1 MEKGNIKNLKELIDL
16 FEHNIKQYKG
26 KHYDEAKARADFI
39 DKFFMLL
46 GWDIYNEKDYSEQY
60 RDVVRED
67 RVEIKGKVKA
77 PDYSFRIGG
86 FRKFFVEAK
95 KPSVNIK
102 HDIEPAFQLRRYAY
116 TAKLPLSILTD
127 FEEFAVYDT
136 RIKPDK
142 HDQAST
148 ARIFYCTYKEYEK
161 EFDFI
166 FNTFSREAIL
176 KGSFDQYIEDTKR
189 KKGTS
194 EVDKEFLKLIEKW
207 REDLAKNIAL
217 RNKNLTIYE
226 LNYAVQKIIDR
237 IIFLRIAED
246 RDVED
251 YGKIQ
256 KLLENKKTIYPQ
268 LVNLFLKADVKYD
281 SGLFNFK
288 ADQVTPELKIDDKIL
303 KDIIKSIYYPDS
315 PYEFSVFDVEILGN
329 IYEQFLG
336 KTIRLTASHQAK
348 IENKPEVKK
357 AGGVYYT
364 PKYIV
369 DYIVKNTVG
378 EIVGACGGV
387 PKTPKEIEKIKILDP
402 ACGSGSFLLGAYQML
417 MNYHLEYYTKDKNI
431 KKSLKENKI
440 YQIKENEYRLTI
452 EEKHRILLNNIFG
465 VDIDSQAV
473 EVTKLSL
480 LLKLMEGES
489 QESAGMLFKFSDI
502 KMLPDLSENIKCG
515 NSLIGS
521 DFYETAQMSLFQD
534 EETSRRINVF
544 DWPQEFP
551 DIFTQGG
558 FDIVIGNP
566 PYIRIQNMKEYAPDE
581 VEFFKKNYKS
591 ASKGSYDIYV
601 VFVEKGLNL
610 LSKKGILGFILP
622 SKFFTTDYGL
632 SLRKLI
638 TENNALYKIV
648 DFGYSQVFEN
658 ATTYTNLLF
667 LNRKPP
673 DFVYYSKI
681 SNPTHVSNNSLDFR
695 KIDYKNFLECSWTFA
710 SKNETELIEKIISN
724 STSLIE
730 LPSKIG
736 RGSSSGNDKIF
747 IIHEKGDL
755 FFDSKG
761 NQINVEK
768 EILRKPIYS
777 TDFGR
782 YHFKKTSKDFIIFPY
797 YVSEK
802 GYNIIP
808 EKDLKRI
815 YPKTYRYLLD
825 RKKILI
831 QRKQY
836 TYWYGFSAPRNL
848 DVHESAQMLVPLLAE
863 KGSFSNIPINS
874 SEFCLMASG
883 GFSITIDT
891 KCNLSPAFIL
901 GLLNSKLLFWRL
913 NKISNK
919 FRGGWI
925 TCTKQYVGTLPI
937 KKLNID
943 KLNDKNHYNK
953 IVKVVNQMLEV
964 QKKYQS
970 IKIETEKIM
979 LKKQIDILDNQI
991 DKLVYKLYN
1000 LTEEEI
1006 RIVEI
1011 EK

>member
-26 KHYDEAKARADFI
+26 KHYDEAKTRVDFI

-46 GWDIYNEKDYSEQY
+46 EWDVYNEKDYSEQY

-67 RVEIKGKVKA
+67 KIEIKGKVKA

-148 ARIFYCTYKEYEK
+148 ARIFYCTYEDYEK

-166 FNTFSREAIL
+166 FNTFSRHAIL

-194 EVDKEFLKLIEKW
+194 EVDKEFLKFIEKW
-207 REDLAKNIAL
+207 RENLAKNIAL

-378 EIVGACGGV
+378 EKIKN
-387 PKTPKEIEKIKILDP
+387 KTPDQISKLKILDP
-402 ACGSGSFLLGAYQML
+402 ACGCGSFLLGAYQML

-521 DFYETAQMSLFQD
+521 DFYETSQMSLFQD
-534 EETSRRINVF
+534 EETTRRINVF

-551 DIFTQGG
+551 AIFKSGG

-566 PYIRIQNMKEYAPDE
+566 PYLNISLIEK
-581 VEFFKKNYKS
+581 
-591 ASKGSYDIYV
+591 DIYV
-601 VFVEKGLNL
+601 YLEKNYSEIHSGYNDIMYYFIYKGIKLLKEKGIFGYITSNYYQGNSYAVPIRNFLKKHIIKILNFKDYFVFKNANIHTNIIVAAHTPKNQIIHIYETQKCANISINNL
-610 LSKKGILGFILP
+610 ESNLNYFKINRAELRDSWIIANEIEMKLLNKLLINSIELGEISIIKKGATSGNRKIFTVLKTKAHEHNFENEILKTSINSCDIFRYYLKDSKKYLIYIDDNVSLSKYPNIYKYLLLHKKELSNRNEVKKGTYPWFRLERPREKYIYNTNPKLVVPYRSESNKFAFDNNQGFNDGGGSYAIILRENVKISLKYILGI
-622 SKFFTTDYGL
+622 
-632 SLRKLI
+632 
-638 TENNALYKIV
+638 
-648 DFGYSQVFEN
+648 
-658 ATTYTNLLF
+658 
-667 LNRKPP
+667 
-673 DFVYYSKI
+673 
-681 SNPTHVSNNSLDFR
+681 
-695 KIDYKNFLECSWTFA
+695 
-710 SKNETELIEKIISN
+710 
-724 STSLIE
+724 
-730 LPSKIG
+730 
-736 RGSSSGNDKIF
+736 
-747 IIHEKGDL
+747 
-755 FFDSKG
+755 
-761 NQINVEK
+761 
-768 EILRKPIYS
+768 
-777 TDFGR
+777 
-782 YHFKKTSKDFIIFPY
+782 
-797 YVSEK
+797 
-802 GYNIIP
+802 
-808 EKDLKRI
+808 
-815 YPKTYRYLLD
+815 
-825 RKKILI
+825 
-831 QRKQY
+831 
-836 TYWYGFSAPRNL
+836 
-848 DVHESAQMLVPLLAE
+848 
-863 KGSFSNIPINS
+863 
-874 SEFCLMASG
+874 
-883 GFSITIDT
+883 
-891 KCNLSPAFIL
+891 
-901 GLLNSKLLFWRL
+901 LNSKLMDWYYGYIGKPKGMSREYFTTPLSKIPIYKIDFL
-913 NKISNK
+913 NKSN
-919 FRGGWI
+919 I
-925 TCTKQYVGTLPI
+925 I
-937 KKLNID
+937 
-943 KLNDKNHYNK
+943 NHK
-953 IVKVVNQMLEV
+953 TMVELVSQILEV
-964 QKKYQS
+964 QKKYHNA
-970 IKIETEKIM
+970 KTENEKTIY
-979 LKKQIDILDNQI
+979 KKQIDILDNQI
-991 DKLVYKLYN
+991 NQLVYKLYG
-1000 LTEEEI
+1000 LTDEEI
-1006 RIVEI
+1006 RIVESG
-1011 EK
+1011 

>member
-26 KHYDEAKARADFI
+26 KYYDEAKTRADFI

-46 GWDIYNEKDYSEQY
+46 GWDVYNKKEHSEQY
-60 RDVVRED
+60 REVVRED

-148 ARIFYCTYKEYEK
+148 ARIFYCTYEEYEK

-166 FNTFSREAIL
+166 FNTFSRQAIL

-194 EVDKEFLKLIEKW
+194 EVDKEFLKFIEKW
-207 REDLAKNIAL
+207 RENLAKNIAL
-217 RNKNLTIYE
+217 RNKELSIYE
-226 LNYAVQKIIDR
+226 LNYEVQKIIDR

-246 RDVED
+246 RHIED
-251 YGKIQ
+251 YGNIQ
-256 KLLENKKTIYPQ
+256 KLLENKETIYPQ
-268 LVNLFLKADVKYD
+268 LVNLFLQADVKYD

-378 EIVGACGGV
+378 VKIKN
-387 PKTPKEIEKIKILDP
+387 KTPDQISKLKILDP

-534 EETSRRINVF
+534 EETTRRINVF

-566 PYIRIQNMKEYAPDE
+566 PYIRVGNLPEEVRTYFKSNISNINTYTLFILKGINLLKNYGYFSYIIQNS
-581 VEFFKKNYKS
+581 F
-591 ASKGSYDIYV
+591 
-601 VFVEKGLNL
+601 L
-610 LSKKGILGFILP
+610 LSTRYKKFREYLLKEIQIDEINDLGENIFSDASVSTAIIVLRKIRANKNFITIKENFIKKHKIKQSKYLKNIDFKIIINLSEAEKKIIYKIENVKLKIGDLFLIKRGIETISTELYYTCKKHDNDKKLILGKSDIERYLIRRFYYLKYDVSKKENIYKNENLFNLP
-622 SKFFTTDYGL
+622 KIMIPEGSRKICAVPDYDNFFTTRSIYCLNLKGNKSI
-632 SLRKLI
+632 SLNFYASILNSR
-638 TENNALYKIV
+638 LYKFYLNKII
-648 DFGYSQVFEN
+648 GGN
-658 ATTYTNLLF
+658 ASY
-667 LNRKPP
+667 
-673 DFVYYSKI
+673 VKI
-681 SNPTHVSNNSLDFR
+681 RIND
-695 KIDYKNFLECSWTFA
+695 
-710 SKNETELIEKIISN
+710 IEKLPIIDIN
-724 STSLIE
+724 I
-730 LPSKIG
+730 K
-736 RGSSSGNDKIF
+736 DKIF
-747 IIHEKGDL
+747 HDKIVYMVDQMLDIQK
-755 FFDSKG
+755 
-761 NQINVEK
+761 
-768 EILRKPIYS
+768 
-777 TDFGR
+777 
-782 YHFKKTSKDFIIFPY
+782 
-797 YVSEK
+797 
-802 GYNIIP
+802 NIIM
-808 EKDLKRI
+808 
-815 YPKTYRYLLD
+815 PKP
-825 RKKILI
+825 KMK
-831 QRKQY
+831 KQY
-836 TYWYGFSAPRNL
+836 TKN
-848 DVHESAQMLVPLLAE
+848 
-863 KGSFSNIPINS
+863 
-874 SEFCLMASG
+874 
-883 GFSITIDT
+883 
-891 KCNLSPAFIL
+891 
-901 GLLNSKLLFWRL
+901 KLTF
-913 NKISNK
+913 
-919 FRGGWI
+919 
-925 TCTKQYVGTLPI
+925 
-937 KKLNID
+937 
-943 KLNDKNHYNK
+943 
-953 IVKVVNQMLEV
+953 
-964 QKKYQS
+964 
-970 IKIETEKIM
+970 
-979 LKKQIDILDNQI
+979 
-991 DKLVYKLYN
+991 
-1000 LTEEEI
+1000 
-1006 RIVEI
+1006 
-1011 EK
+1011 

>member
-1 MEKGNIKNLKELIDL
+1 
-16 FEHNIKQYKG
+16 
-26 KHYDEAKARADFI
+26 
-39 DKFFMLL
+39 
-46 GWDIYNEKDYSEQY
+46 
-60 RDVVRED
+60 V
-67 RVEIKGKVKA
+67 
-77 PDYSFRIGG
+77 
-86 FRKFFVEAK
+86 RKFFVEAK

-102 HDIEPAFQLRRYAY
+102 QDIEPAFQLRRYAY

-148 ARIFYCTYKEYEK
+148 ARIFYCTYDEYEK

-166 FNTFSREAIL
+166 FNTFSRQAIL

-194 EVDKEFLKLIEKW
+194 EVDKEFLKFIEKW
-207 REDLAKNIAL
+207 RENLAKNIAL

-246 RDVED
+246 RHVED

-268 LVNLFLKADVKYD
+268 LVNLFLQADVKYD

-288 ADQVTPELKIDDKIL
+288 ADQYTPELKIDDKIL

-378 EIVGACGGV
+378 EKIKN
-387 PKTPKEIEKIKILDP
+387 KTPDQISKLKILDP

-440 YQIKENEYRLTI
+440 YQIKENECRLTI

-521 DFYETAQMSLFQD
+521 DFYETSQMNLFQD
-534 EETSRRINVF
+534 EETTRRINVF

-551 DIFTQGG
+551 DIFKSGG

-566 PYIRIQNMKEYAPDE
+566 PYLGRSTLFTKEEKEYIKLNFLSSEGKYEIYHLFMERAITLLKKGGYFSFITPQTWLSIKQAAKLRKHLLQKMELSIIVYIKQKVFNVSVDNVIFIFYYGKGPNAFKIFE
-581 VEFFKKNYKS
+581 VNENFINETKKPLKFIYKEKVMESQDFLIDVFFEDSVIDLKNKIDMESIYLETICYVKDGVKIVGPAKSYAFTNKKEDDSFFPMLKGNNIKKYFFKWKN
-591 ASKGSYDIYV
+591 
-601 VFVEKGLNL
+601 
-610 LSKKGILGFILP
+610 
-622 SKFFTTDYGL
+622 
-632 SLRKLI
+632 
-638 TENNALYKIV
+638 
-648 DFGYSQVFEN
+648 
-658 ATTYTNLLF
+658 LF
-667 LNRKPP
+667 CCR
-673 DFVYYSKI
+673 D
-681 SNPTHVSNNSLDFR
+681 
-695 KIDYKNFLECSWTFA
+695 
-710 SKNETELIEKIISN
+710 KNEIEKHKPTDIR
-724 STSLIE
+724 LRDE
-730 LPSKIG
+730 F
-736 RGSSSGNDKIF
+736 IF
-747 IIHEKGDL
+747 
-755 FFDSKG
+755 
-761 NQINVEK
+761 
-768 EILRKPIYS
+768 RRP
-777 TDFGR
+777 
-782 YHFKKTSKDFIIFPY
+782 
-797 YVSEK
+797 
-802 GYNIIP
+802 
-808 EKDLKRI
+808 
-815 YPKTYRYLLD
+815 
-825 RKKILI
+825 KILI
-831 QRKQY
+831 RKTGHEMIA
-836 TYWYGFSAPRNL
+836 TYENKNYYYEQSLFSISKINL
-848 DVHESAQMLVPLLAE
+848 DFHLDL
-863 KGSFSNIPINS
+863 K
-874 SEFCLMASG
+874 
-883 GFSITIDT
+883 
-891 KCNLSPAFIL
+891 FIL
-901 GLLNSKLLFWRL
+901 GIINSKLSNFLLKINPFSKKTTFPQIRL
-913 NKISNK
+913 HWLKK
-919 FRGGWI
+919 F
-925 TCTKQYVGTLPI
+925 PI
-937 KKLNID
+937 KNINLSNFNERKQHD
-943 KLNDKNHYNK
+943 KMVEMVD
-953 IVKVVNQMLEV
+953 QMLDV
-964 QKKYQS
+964 QKKYHSAKLENEQ
-970 IKIETEKIM
+970 KM
-979 LKKQIDILDNQI
+979 YKKQIDILENQI
-991 DKLVYKLYN
+991 DKLVYKLYE
-1000 LTEEEI
+1000 LTDEEI
-1006 RIVEI
+1006 KIVEG

>member
-1 MEKGNIKNLKELIDL
+1 MNMEKLKELIDL

-26 KHYDEAKARADFI
+26 KHYDEAKTRVDFI

-46 GWDIYNEKDYSEQY
+46 EWDVYNEKDYSEQY

-67 RVEIKGKVKA
+67 KIEIKGKVKA

-148 ARIFYCTYKEYEK
+148 ARIFYCTYEDYEK

-166 FNTFSREAIL
+166 FNTFSRHAIL

-194 EVDKEFLKLIEKW
+194 EVDKEFLKFIEKW
-207 REDLAKNIAL
+207 RENLAKNIAL

-378 EIVGACGGV
+378 EKIKN
-387 PKTPKEIEKIKILDP
+387 KTPDQISKLKILDP
-402 ACGSGSFLLGAYQML
+402 ACGCGSFLLGAYQML

-521 DFYETAQMSLFQD
+521 DFYETSQMSLFQD
-534 EETSRRINVF
+534 EETTRRINVF
-544 DWPQEFP
+544 DWHKEFP

-566 PYIRIQNMKEYAPDE
+566 PYVKARDYDSDKEFYR
-581 VEFFKKNYKS
+581 NYLNSNPKFTTLY
-591 ASKGSYDIYV
+591 KMWDLYIP
-601 VFVEKGLNL
+601 FVEKGISLLREDGFFGMIVPDTIEKSEYASKLRKWIVDNYYLYQIDFFPDSQIFISQNKVIGVKNTIFFIKKTTKFNYVKRIFHDKNYTKISKEEKVKHNIELFFQYQSKIDFNKIETIPLGNICFTSYGLRLNSDKSNKISFKKADL
-610 LSKKGILGFILP
+610 LSDKKSDIHI
-622 SKFFTTDYGL
+622 KKY
-632 SLRKLI
+632 
-638 TENNALYKIV
+638 TEGK
-648 DFGYSQVFEN
+648 
-658 ATTYTNLLF
+658 F
-667 LNRKPP
+667 LNRYFINKSLWVEWNTYRCPKLLVRP
-673 DFVYYSKI
+673 TFPELYEPEKILLGRQTKVATIDKERHIVDNTIIICTQYIKLKGIENRNLNKYFSNIKI
-681 SNPTHVSNNSLDFR
+681 SRNELEEFSQSFNLKFILGVINSRLIKYYI
-695 KIDYKNFLECSWTFA
+695 KILTQNSIDMFPDDWKKIPIPVLKN
-710 SKNETELIEKIISN
+710 
-724 STSLIE
+724 
-730 LPSKIG
+730 
-736 RGSSSGNDKIF
+736 
-747 IIHEKGDL
+747 
-755 FFDSKG
+755 
-761 NQINVEK
+761 
-768 EILRKPIYS
+768 
-777 TDFGR
+777 
-782 YHFKKTSKDFIIFPY
+782 
-797 YVSEK
+797 
-802 GYNIIP
+802 
-808 EKDLKRI
+808 
-815 YPKTYRYLLD
+815 
-825 RKKILI
+825 KKIL
-831 QRKQY
+831 
-836 TYWYGFSAPRNL
+836 
-848 DVHESAQMLVPLLAE
+848 
-863 KGSFSNIPINS
+863 
-874 SEFCLMASG
+874 
-883 GFSITIDT
+883 
-891 KCNLSPAFIL
+891 
-901 GLLNSKLLFWRL
+901 
-913 NKISNK
+913 
-919 FRGGWI
+919 
-925 TCTKQYVGTLPI
+925 
-937 KKLNID
+937 
-943 KLNDKNHYNK
+943 NDKM
-953 IVKVVNQMLEV
+953 VEMVDQMLEV
-964 QKKYQS
+964 QKKYHNA
-970 IKIETEKIM
+970 KTENEKIIY
-979 LKKQIDILDNQI
+979 KKQIDILDNQI
-991 DKLVYKLYN
+991 DQLVYKLYG

-1006 RIVEI
+1006 KIVENS
-1011 EK
+1011 

>member
-1 MEKGNIKNLKELIDL
+1 LEKENIEKLKELINL

-26 KHYDEAKARADFI
+26 KHYDEAKTRVDFI
-39 DKFFMLL
+39 DKFFELL
-46 GWDIYNEKDYSEQY
+46 GWDIRNIKEYSEQY

-67 RVEIKGKVKA
+67 RIEIKGKVKA

-142 HDQAST
+142 RDQAST
-148 ARIFYCTYKEYEK
+148 ARIFYCTYEEYEK

-166 FNTFSREAIL
+166 FNTFSRQAIL

-194 EVDKEFLKLIEKW
+194 EVDKEFLKFIEKW
-207 REDLAKNIAL
+207 RENLAKNIAL

-246 RDVED
+246 RHVED

-268 LVNLFLKADVKYD
+268 LVNLFLQADVKYD

-288 ADQVTPELKIDDKIL
+288 ADQYTPELKIDDKIL

-378 EIVGACGGV
+378 EKIKN
-387 PKTPKEIEKIKILDP
+387 KTPDQISKLKILDP
-402 ACGSGSFLLGAYQML
+402 ACGSGSFLLGAYQKL

-431 KKSLKENKI
+431 KKSLKDNKI
-440 YQIKENEYRLTI
+440 YQIKENECRLTI
-452 EEKHRILLNNIFG
+452 EEKHKILLNNIFG

-521 DFYETAQMSLFQD
+521 DFYDSGQMSLFQD
-534 EETSRRINVF
+534 EETTRRINVF
-544 DWPQEFP
+544 DWHKEFP

-566 PYIRIQNMKEYAPDE
+566 PYIRQEMLTDYKDYFSTHYQVYHGVADLYAYFIEKGCSLLKENGFFSFIVSNRFAYTNYGENLRDFISKKNIKILIDFNGVSVFPNANVDTLIFNFE
-581 VEFFKKNYKS
+581 NNNNFNNVQICNCKTNFNSYENFNEYISKNCFYVKNKYFKKNPWSFNSEPILNLKFKIIKVGKPLNTIPNIKIKRGITTGANDIFIINNTTKNELIKQDNTS
-591 ASKGSYDIYV
+591 ELILKPILKGADIKKWYLFPSSNYLIYSITGIDINKYDIVYNYL
-601 VFVEKGLNL
+601 EKYKKILENVWEAKHGKKKWYELRGCNYYEDF
-610 LSKKGILGFILP
+610 SK
-622 SKFFTTDYGL
+622 
-632 SLRKLI
+632 
-638 TENNALYKIV
+638 
-648 DFGYSQVFEN
+648 
-658 ATTYTNLLF
+658 
-667 LNRKPP
+667 
-673 DFVYYSKI
+673 
-681 SNPTHVSNNSLDFR
+681 
-695 KIDYKNFLECSWTFA
+695 
-710 SKNETELIEKIISN
+710 EKIIYTRLSN
-724 STSLIE
+724 ANPFSL
-730 LPSKIG
+730 S
-736 RGSSSGNDKIF
+736 
-747 IIHEKGDL
+747 
-755 FFDSKG
+755 
-761 NQINVEK
+761 
-768 EILRKPIYS
+768 
-777 TDFGR
+777 
-782 YHFKKTSKDFIIFPY
+782 
-797 YVSEK
+797 
-802 GYNIIP
+802 
-808 EKDLKRI
+808 
-815 YPKTYRYLLD
+815 LD
-825 RKKILI
+825 
-831 QRKQY
+831 
-836 TYWYGFSAPRNL
+836 G
-848 DVHESAQMLVPLLAE
+848 
-863 KGSFSNIPINS
+863 
-874 SEFCLMASG
+874 EFCLDSA
-883 GFSITIDT
+883 GFIITNDN
-891 KCNLSPAFIL
+891 KYYL
-901 GLLNSKLLFWRL
+901 GILNSKLILFYFKLSSVIWGKDGVKWFGD
-913 NKISNK
+913 N
-919 FRGGWI
+919 FD
-925 TCTKQYVGTLPI
+925 TLPI
-937 KKLNID
+937 KTIDLLNSSEKFQHD
-943 KLNDKNHYNK
+943 KM
-953 IVKVVNQMLEV
+953 VKMVDQMLEV
-964 QKKYQS
+964 QKKYHS
-970 IKIETEKIM
+970 AKTENEKTIY
-979 LKKQIDILDNQI
+979 KKQIDILDNQI
-991 DKLVYKLYN
+991 DKLVYKLYK
-1000 LTEEEI
+1000 LTKEEI
-1006 RIVEI
+1006 KVIG
-1011 EK
+1011 EKNE